1 MRKYEL
7 MVVFPL
13 DEERFKTSAEAVRT
27 VLANHGAQ
35 IAGEEP
41 YGDRDLTYEIK
52 KQTKGRY
59 VLFNITA
66 SPEKIVEIDRQFK
79 LIGELLTFLFVR
91 VDEK

>member
-13 DEERFKTSAEAVRT
+13 EEDRFKTSAEAVRK
-27 VLANHGAQ
+27 VLADYGVQ
-35 IAGEEP
+35 IESEEP
-41 YGDRDLTYEIK
+41 YGDRDLTYEVK

-59 VLFNITA
+59 VLFNIKA

-79 LIGELLTFLFVR
+79 LISELLIFLFVR
-91 VDEK
+91 VEEK

>member
-13 DEERFKTSAEAVRT
+13 EEDRFKTSAEAIRK
-27 VLANHGAQ
+27 VLAEFGAQ
-35 IAGEEP
+35 IESEEP
-41 YGDRDLTYEIK
+41 YGDRELTYEIK

-59 VLFNITA
+59 VLFNIKA
-66 SPEKIVEIDRQFK
+66 APEKIVEIDRQFK
-79 LIGELLTFLFVR
+79 LIGDLLTFLFVR